1 MNLTTEIMRDKEL
14 LSSLKV
20 LYKVI
25 LSVIVIVNIR
35 TYDKT

>member
-1 MNLTTEIMRDKEL
+1 MNLTTEIMWDKEL

>member
-1 MNLTTEIMRDKEL
+1 MNLTTEIMRNKESL
-14 LSSLKV
+14 SLKV

>member
-1 MNLTTEIMRDKEL
+1 MNLTTEIMRNKEL

>member
-1 MNLTTEIMRDKEL
+1 MNLTTEIMRDKESL
-14 LSSLKV
+14 SLKV

>member
-1 MNLTTEIMRDKEL
+1 MNLTTEIMRNKEAL
-14 LSSLKV
+14 SLKV